1 MRKLGELLSADP
13 ATAQIE
19 RPGPAARLIE
29 RDEPT
34 VLTPPK
40 PKLLVHSNPNQ
51 RAVERG
57 YLARELVQCTL
68 PHRDPKTD
76 TYFREDGKFVFMI
89 EAGTNPF
96 TRQKLGLPFGLLPRL
111 LMLFVNT
118 EAVRIQG
125 AEDPFTISFGHSV
138 NEWLRLVGC
147 NPATGG
153 GKRSD
158 AKRLRDQHERL
169 FRSRMSFGAID
180 GDAIHGADITEP
192 MVLARQIRNFWDFR
206 NPDQGS
212 LWESFVVLDPVFQQA
227 LVANPVP
234 YDLDHIRAV
243 KRSLLA
249 LDIYCWLIYRLYR
262 ANNQGVIVPLSA
274 WKAQF
279 GTGYTR
285 DDNFKAALQEALE
298 LVSDVFPAIHYEFTS
313 SGIALD
319 PVSRRDLP
327 VAPEQR
333 LNPADSSGSSR
344 SEQPAKRRIPEKLV
358 LIPSQDMW
366 KAKRAADKRGLDFD
380 EVYQAWTNW
389 VVQEAITVNKP
400 AAHFMQFI
408 KTHDPTRSL

>member
-1 MRKLGELLSADP
+1 MRKLADTLSAHP
-13 ATAQIE
+13 AAAAHIE
-19 RPGPAARLIE
+19 RLDRTVRVIEREEPVLLTPAA
-29 RDEPT
+29 
-34 VLTPPK
+34 
-40 PKLLVHSNPNQ
+40 PKLLTSSNPNQ
-51 RAVERG
+51 RGVERG
-57 YLARELVQCTL
+57 YLARDLVQCTL

-125 AEDPFTISFGHSV
+125 AEDPLTISFGNSV

-169 FRSRMSFGAID
+169 FRSRMSFGTIH
-180 GDAIHGADITEP
+180 GDATHGSDITEP

-262 ANNQGVIVPLSA
+262 ANNQGVTVPLSA
-274 WKAQF
+274 WKVQF

-285 DDNFKAALQEALE
+285 DDNFKAALVEALE
-298 LVSDVFPAIHYEFTS
+298 VVVDVFPAIRYQFTP

-319 PVSRRDLP
+319 PISRRDLP
-327 VAPEQR
+327 IAPEQKSAMAER
-333 LNPADSSGSSR
+333 SGTER
-344 SEQPAKRRIPEKLV
+344 SPEPTKRRIPEKL
-358 LIPSQDMW
+358 LLAGQDMW

-380 EVYQAWTNW
+380 EAYQAWLNW
-389 VVQEAITVNKP
+389 VLREEIAVNKP

-408 KTHDPTRSL
+408 KTHDPMRSS